1 MKLNAGII
9 YNNLKKEYRAEIVG
23 PRSEDLALSRPQ
35 FYMEEDDSF
44 LSDHLYLATVEHLP
58 KRSHIQKNSVLVC
71 IGENLN
77 LNYYR
82 ERMCLIIVKDRVDF
96 FKVFMKM
103 QDVFDKYNQWE
114 KQIYQDLISNYDL
127 NSLLDDSYPVF
138 EKPIYVLD
146 SSFRIIASKTEM
158 QDASWDITAGGS
170 LNPESISKYLSFS
183 DLMTEKKNA

>member
-58 KRSHIQKNSVLVC
+58 KRPHIQKNSVLVC

-77 LNYYR
+77 LN
-82 ERMCLIIVKDRVDF
+82 
-96 FKVFMKM
+96 
-103 QDVFDKYNQWE
+103 
-114 KQIYQDLISNYDL
+114 
-127 NSLLDDSYPVF
+127 
-138 EKPIYVLD
+138 
-146 SSFRIIASKTEM
+146 
-158 QDASWDITAGGS
+158 
-170 LNPESISKYLSFS
+170 
-183 DLMTEKKNA
+183 